1 MVLYPAES
9 VNRIST
15 LREPLL
21 LFLVGACLS
30 ISQFVMIRDF
40 VTILYGEEV
49 VIILVTAAFF
59 LGLSIGYFLSFEA
72 IFTIKGQKIATIS
85 GENFVKGDFAFGKRV
100 TQIFKNRVVL
110 DAGGKEESLILEDT
124 TFTIR
129 KHMQN

>member
-1 MVLYPAES
+1 MVLNPAES
-9 VNRIST
+9 VNRTST

-59 LGLSIGYFLSFEA
+59 LGLSIGYFLSLKFSDKFFHNSFLVIVFLHLTFLVPEVLMVHRSCQSILA
-72 IFTIKGQKIATIS
+72 STSSQR
-85 GENFVKGDFAFGKRV
+85 VAFCLYSS
-100 TQIFKNRVVL
+100 IPL
-110 DAGGKEESLILEDT
+110 SI
-124 TFTIR
+124 
-129 KHMQN
+129 

>member
-1 MVLYPAES
+1 MLMVLNPAES

-49 VIILVTAAFF
+49 AIILVTAAFF
-59 LGLSIGYFLSFEA
+59 VLSIGYFLSLKFDDKFFHKSFLA
-72 IFTIKGQKIATIS
+72 IVF
-85 GENFVKGDFAFGKRV
+85 FHL
-100 TQIFKNRVVL
+100 IFPFSPSFNRL
-110 DAGGKEESLILEDT
+110 A
-124 TFTIR
+124 
-129 KHMQN
+129 

>member
-1 MVLYPAES
+1 MFMVLNPAES

-40 VTILYGEEV
+40 VTILYGKEV

-59 LGLSIGYFLSFEA
+59 MGLSIGYFLSLKFSEK
-72 IFTIKGQKIATIS
+72 F
-85 GENFVKGDFAFGKRV
+85 
-100 TQIFKNRVVL
+100 
-110 DAGGKEESLILEDT
+110 
-124 TFTIR
+124 FTIR
-129 KHMQN
+129 FLPSLFSISHFPFLINARDRNCVLSP